1 MRFLIGL
8 LVAIAFTAVFRVPI
22 KKLPGVF
29 YLLAT
34 MLSVLLI
41 FYTSLLLPPWFY
53 RNFLFLLQSNTLG
66 MGLLTIVMF
75 IGVLDPE
82 SSLRKLLAP
91 IRAELSIIASLICIG
106 HVVNYGKAYLDQLL
120 NNLSHVS
127 TVRAFSMAVALI
139 LVLLLIPLA
148 VTSIRA
154 IHMRMSSQSWRRIQR
169 LAYPFYGLVFIHLM
183 FFLLPPALAGGSAA
197 QISIIAYLVIAV
209 AYVVLRL
216 RRYFRSRMAA
226 PRQVTLETTP

>member
-8 LVAIAFTAVFRVPI
+8 LVAVVFTAIFRVPI
-22 KKLPGVF
+22 KKLPSAF
-29 YLLAT
+29 YLLAV

-41 FYTSLLLPPWFY
+41 LNTSLLLPPWFY
-53 RNFLFLLQSNTLG
+53 KNFLFLLQSNTLG
-66 MGLLTIVMF
+66 MGLFTIVMF
-75 IGVLDPE
+75 IGVLDSE
-82 SSLRKLLAP
+82 SSLRKLLVP

-120 NNLSHVS
+120 NNLSYVS

-148 VTSIRA
+148 ITSVKAIRL
-154 IHMRMSSQSWRRIQR
+154 RMSSQGWRRIQR
-169 LAYPFYGLVFIHLM
+169 LAYPFYGLIFVHLM
-183 FFLLPPALAGGSAA
+183 FFLLPPALARGSAA
-197 QISIIAYLVIAV
+197 QISIIAYLVVAV

-216 RRYFRSRMAA
+216 RKYFRSRTVA
-226 PRQVTLETTP
+226 PQQATPEPAS